1 MPHIKGKTVIQDRF
15 VHLLVVLLSL
25 FVLYPFFRAT
35 ETAIPIVPL
44 VFLISIV
51 LILRALR
58 LHKTRFK
65 IYIAIAALA
74 YLADVLFALEK
85 IFYLREFF
93 SLVTALI
100 YAIFL
105 VMAIIEITKKLFSVR
120 KVSTDTIVGGICVY
134 ILLGFLWALFYYLIY
149 CFDKGAFSFQ
159 VHSINPNLFYFS
171 FTTLTT
177 TGFGDIVPMDKVA
190 MVLSSLEAIAGQMYL
205 AVLIARLVGLHVINQ
220 MERDI
225 KKT

>member
-25 FVLYPFFRAT
+25 FLLYPFFQDTEAT
-35 ETAIPIVPL
+35 IPVVPL
-44 VFLISIV
+44 IFLISIV

-58 LHKTRFK
+58 LHRKIFK
-65 IYIAIAALA
+65 FSIAIAALV
-74 YLADVLFALEK
+74 YLADLFFAFEKIIYLKELFAV
-85 IFYLREFF
+85 I
-93 SLVTALI
+93 TALI
-100 YAIFL
+100 YTGFL
-105 VMAIIEITKKLFSVR
+105 IIAIIALTRKLFSVR

-134 ILLGFLWALFYYLIY
+134 MLIGFLWTLLYYLIY
-149 CFDKGAFSFQ
+149 SFDKGAFSLQ
-159 VHSINPNLFYFS
+159 AQNANPNLFYFS

-177 TGFGDIVPMDKVA
+177 TGFGDIYPLDKVA
-190 MVLSSLEAIAGQMYL
+190 MALASLEAVVGQIYL

-225 KKT
+225 QKK